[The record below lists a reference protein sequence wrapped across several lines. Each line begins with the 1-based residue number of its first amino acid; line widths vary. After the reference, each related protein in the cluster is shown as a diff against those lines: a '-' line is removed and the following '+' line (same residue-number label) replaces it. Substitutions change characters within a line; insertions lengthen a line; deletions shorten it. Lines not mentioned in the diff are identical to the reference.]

1 MADMD
6 GLDVTAHV
14 DLTSDLGDDGLVG
27 NNGQSQAPAGT
38 RVAGTDGAVPQNT
51 QPPKSSVRE
60 ALTAAF
66 QNDAG
71 QATGQQDTNT
81 AVNGERQRDAQGR
94 FIPTAAEQ
102 AAAAA
107 QQQQNGAQAT
117 VQPPAWLP
125 LAEAQQFVQL
135 PAEMQQ
141 FVARTMEG
149 IEQTAARYRGYD
161 GLEQLIAPRR
171 EAWGLNGM
179 TEHQAIHQLFTLSD
193 FASRDPAQFV
203 QWFAQQQG
211 IDLRGLS
218 QQAPTVDPQVQAL
231 QQQLGHLQNVVQ
243 QQTQGQ
249 QQQAHNAL
257 VNEVATFGAE
267 TGQDGNV
274 LRPYFEELG
283 TAILPFIQA
292 VRAEN
297 PNRPVKELLADA
309 YDRACW
315 GIPAVRAKMLAAQ
328 EAQNLTRQ
336 REAATRAR
344 TAGSSVQGGPLNGTS
359 VPNTPGSGSVR
370 DILQQ
375 QFAALH

>member
-1 MADMD
+1 MAGMD
-6 GLDVTAHV
+6 GQDVTADV
-14 DLTSDLGDDGLVG
+14 DLTSDLGDDGIVG
-27 NNGQSQAPAGT
+27 NNGMSQAPAGT
-38 RVAGTDGAVPQNT
+38 RIAGADGAVQQNV
-51 QPPKSSVRE
+51 QPPKVSSVRE

-66 QNDAG
+66 QTDTG
-71 QATGQQDTNT
+71 QATGQADPNA
-81 AVNGERQRDAQGR
+81 AVAGQPRDAQGR
-94 FIPTAAEQ
+94 FAEQ
-102 AAAAA
+102 QAQAAAAAA
-107 QQQQNGAQAT
+107 QQQQSGVQA

-125 LAEAQQFVQL
+125 PAEAQQFVQL

-211 IDLRGLS
+211 IDLRGMS

-231 QQQLGHLQNVVQ
+231 QQQLNQVQNAMQ
-243 QQTQGQ
+243 QQAQGQ

-257 VNEVATFGAE
+257 VDEVAQFGAE

-274 LRPYFEELG
+274 LRPHFEELG
-283 TAILPFIQA
+283 RAILPFIQA

-315 GIPAVRAKMLAAQ
+315 GVPAVRVKMLAAQ
-328 EAQNLTRQ
+328 EAQHLTEQ
-336 REAATRAR
+336 RATAARAR
-344 TAGSSVQGGPLNGTS
+344 TAGSSVQSGPLNGTS
-359 VPNTPGSGSVR
+359 VPNVPGTGSVR

-375 QFAALH
+375 QFEALR